1 MENKQSF
8 HEYFKDLRSRKQISL
23 REFCRKSGADP
34 ANISRMERG
43 LIGPPKSQ
51 AILER
56 YADYLGLEKSSGGW
70 MLFFDLAMAA
80 KGVIPMDIMSD
91 KNLSVRLPVFF
102 SNLRRDSLKY
112 RMPVPRKRLGVCE
125 GASPYAA
132 AGKPDCFII
141 AGSNGSGKTTFARE
155 FLPNYAG
162 CTNFINP
169 DLIASGISP
178 FKPENAV
185 ISSGRIVLQQIY
197 ENSLSGRSF
206 SIETTLSGRTYFN
219 VFSDLKTRGYQLH
232 MFYLW
237 IPTPDMAIRRIKQ
250 RVENGGHD
258 VPSKDVLRR
267 FDRTLSNL
275 FNIYLP
281 IIDSLK
287 FFDNSQE
294 TPILVFEETNR
305 RRKIINHEKYSQIRA
320 N

>member
-8 HEYFKDLRSRKQISL
+8 HEYFKELRSRERISL
-23 REFCRKSGADP
+23 RGFCRKSGADP

-43 LIGPPKSQ
+43 LMSPPKSM

-56 YADYLGLEKSSGGW
+56 YADALGLAKSSGEW
-70 MLFFDLAMAA
+70 ILFFDLAMAA
-80 KGVIPMDIMSD
+80 KGIIPRDIMSD
-91 KNLSVRLPVFF
+91 KNLSSRLPVFF
-102 SNLRRDSLKY
+102 SNLRRGSY
-112 RMPVPRKRLGVCE
+112 RTPVPRKRLGVSE
-125 GASPYAA
+125 GVSRYAA
-132 AGKPDCFII
+132 AGKLDCFII
-141 AGSNGSGKTTFARE
+141 AGSNGSGKTTFAKE

-219 VFSDLKTRGYQLH
+219 VFSDLKARGYQLH

-237 IPTPDMAIRRIKQ
+237 IPTPDMALRRIKQ
-250 RVENGGHD
+250 RVENGGHN
-258 VPSKDVLRR
+258 VPSNDVLRR

-275 FNIYLP
+275 FGIYLP

-287 FFDNSQE
+287 FLDNSQE
-294 TPILVFEETNR
+294 TPILVFDESNR
-305 RRKIINHEKYSQIRA
+305 KRKIIDHEKYSQIRTY
-320 N
+320 